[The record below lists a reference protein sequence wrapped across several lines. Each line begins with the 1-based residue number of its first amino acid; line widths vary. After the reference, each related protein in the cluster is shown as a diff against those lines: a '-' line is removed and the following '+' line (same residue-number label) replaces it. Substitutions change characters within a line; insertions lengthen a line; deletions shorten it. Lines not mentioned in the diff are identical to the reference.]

1 MAVTT
6 TLGNLPIRRVGTDLA
21 LAALLLLA
29 TAVPGA
35 AQHPV
40 PPAAPSGLAVEM
52 EAPDSLIQAITSDLR
67 ATGDSEH
74 SQGNPWALEER
85 MEQLGVPAVSVAVVE
100 GGRIHWAR
108 AWGMAD
114 PEAGRTASPRTL
126 FQAASISKAVAGVGA
141 LRLVE
146 SGELELDGPVND
158 HLSRWRVPEHEWEAS
173 APVTL
178 RHLLTHTGGLT
189 VHGFPGYGPHDPVP
203 SLTSV
208 LEGQAPAN
216 TAPVLVDQE
225 PGMGWRYSGGGTS
238 ILQLAMEEVTGERFD
253 DWMTREILIPA
264 GMTSSTYAQPL
275 PDSLRDRAALAH
287 RRDGSVVNGGWHAY
301 PEQAAAG
308 LWTTPTDLAHWIL
321 AVQRAAGTP
330 GVEGEVGT
338 SPLLEEATARA
349 MLAEGIGRWG
359 LGLTVQG
366 EGEHHRFSH
375 GGANAGYRAQVV
387 GWVEASRGIAIMTS
401 SDTGGVVASELM
413 AAILRGYGWPE
424 PPESEE

>member
-1 MAVTT
+1 MTRIPGTRAS
-6 TLGNLPIRRVGTDLA
+6 RRVGRA
-21 LAALLLLA
+21 LAAAAVLLLSPVSPA
-29 TAVPGA
+29 A
-35 AQHPV
+35 AQGPAP
-40 PPAAPSGLAVEM
+40 PPAPPAGLAVDM
-52 EAPDSLIQAITSDLR
+52 EAPDSLIRAITSDLR
-67 ATGDSEH
+67 AAEGLEQF
-74 SQGNPWALEER
+74 QGNPWTLEER
-85 MEQLGVPAVSVAVVE
+85 MAELGIPAVSVAVVE
-100 GGRIHWAR
+100 GGRLHWAR
-108 AWGMAD
+108 AWGVAD
-114 PEAGRTASPRTL
+114 PESGRPADRHTL

-146 SGELELDGPVND
+146 DGKLELDGPVNH
-158 HLSRWRVPEHEWEAS
+158 HLTRWRIPVHEWEAS

-189 VHGFPGYGPHDPVP
+189 VHGFPGYGPDDPVP
-203 SLTSV
+203 PLTAV

-225 PGMGWRYSGGGTS
+225 PGTAWRYSGGGTS
-238 ILQLAMEEVTGERFD
+238 ILQLAVEEVTGQRFD
-253 DWMTREILIPA
+253 DWMASQVLVPA

-275 PDSLRDRAALAH
+275 PDSLRHRVATAH
-287 RRDGSVVNGGWHAY
+287 RGDGSMVAGGWHTY

-330 GVEGEVGT
+330 GVVAGAGP
-338 SPLLEEATARA
+338 SPILEEATARA
-349 MLAEGIGRWG
+349 MLTEGMGRWG

-401 SDTGGVVASELM
+401 SDVGGVVASELM
-413 AAILRGYGWPE
+413 AAIIRAYGWPE
-424 PPESEE
+424 PPSPEE